1 MKILLILVDGMRPD
15 AISEMEEVKRFT
27 NISSYTLHAETVFP
41 SVTLPCHMSLFH
53 SVSRDRHG
61 ITSNLYTPQVRPV
74 PGLCEI
80 LKQSQ
85 KRSAFFYNWEELRD
99 LARPGSLDISRFYA
113 GHTYGYEVANR
124 KIAEEAVH
132 DLKQDLVD
140 FAFLYFGWSDEAG
153 HNYGWMSNEYLRA
166 LQESWKLIENIRNA
180 LSDDYLIIVTSDHGG
195 HGRCHG
201 TSCAEDMTIPLF
213 FCGDPFEIGKELKG
227 NINIKDIAPTIAK
240 IFNVKVPEEWE
251 GNSLI

>member
-1 MKILLILVDGMRPD
+1 
-15 AISEMEEVKRFT
+15 
-27 NISSYTLHAETVFP
+27 
-41 SVTLPCHMSLFH
+41 
-53 SVSRDRHG
+53 
-61 ITSNLYTPQVRPV
+61 
-74 PGLCEI
+74 
-80 LKQSQ
+80 
-85 KRSAFFYNWEELRD
+85 
-99 LARPGSLDISRFYA
+99 
-113 GHTYGYEVANR
+113 
-124 KIAEEAVH
+124 
-132 DLKQDLVD
+132 
-140 FAFLYFGWSDEAG
+140 
-153 HNYGWMSNEYLRA
+153 MSNEYLRA